1 MVLPT
6 VVHWMD
12 WRRWDWRTK
21 TSLAKDWS
29 FRHRHTVS
37 RRTPL
42 WFGGIG
48 MLVAAMVSVVAL
60 KPVAAR
66 LFEPRML
73 ASTGVAG
80 LFGLLS
86 IGVYA
91 GAIIQGT
98 AIVARFAS

>member
-1 MVLPT
+1 
-6 VVHWMD
+6 
-12 WRRWDWRTK
+12 
-21 TSLAKDWS
+21 
-29 FRHRHTVS
+29 
-37 RRTPL
+37 
-42 WFGGIG
+42 